1 MDYIPMLLNQKWK
14 RKKRKKNNMNL
25 VDKKQQSTINMILIA
40 VGVLTAITGILAYR
54 ENKKHN
60 KIAEENLKVEK
71 ELKELELALKKDQ
84 VRKSG
89 LI

>member
-1 MDYIPMLLNQKWK
+1 
-14 RKKRKKNNMNL
+14 MNV

-60 KIAEENLKVEK
+60 AIAEDNLKVEK
-71 ELKELELALKKDQ
+71 EIKVLELALKRDEI
-84 VRKSG
+84 RKSG

>member
-1 MDYIPMLLNQKWK
+1 
-14 RKKRKKNNMNL
+14 MNA
-25 VDKKQQSTINMILIA
+25 VDKKQQSTINIILIA

-60 KIAEENLKVEK
+60 KIKEENLKVEK
-71 ELKELELALKKDQ
+71 EIKELELALKKDEI
-84 VRKSG
+84 RKSG

>member
-1 MDYIPMLLNQKWK
+1 
-14 RKKRKKNNMNL
+14 MNV

-71 ELKELELALKKDQ
+71 EIKVLELALKRDEI
-84 VRKSG
+84 RKSG
-89 LI
+89 LV